1 MRNESSWIIKYF
13 VPALAAVAGHAICIK
28 LEMMSHIS
36 MDPRIKATIEH
47 LEAESHQAVAHIE
60 QAKKDSNDYDF
71 EETIKE
77 LETALIFY
85 RHMEQE
91 INNIYQIPTPKSQE
105 NLKFIQDK
113 IAKIEADLKRS
124 KLIYYDTLEIGH
136 YLTEADAF
144 REKGDKSLEKKDY
157 KTALRYYNDS
167 KDSIDKAIN
176 YAAGITDKII
186 KAKLINALNQY
197 KQELDKKINSLKD

>member
-1 MRNESSWIIKYF
+1 
-13 VPALAAVAGHAICIK
+13 
-28 LEMMSHIS
+28 
-36 MDPRIKATIEH
+36 
-47 LEAESHQAVAHIE
+47 
-60 QAKKDSNDYDF
+60 
-71 EETIKE
+71 
-77 LETALIFY
+77 
-85 RHMEQE
+85 HMEQE

-167 KDSIDKAIN
+167 KGPIDKAIN
-176 YAAGITDKII
+176 YAGMTDEII
-186 KAKLINALNQY
+186 KAKLISALNQY